1 MSITPAAA
9 SARNGGEPAALVQI
23 RSGAQALLANG
34 KTEEAVDYSLAALA
48 AVLQKNTELELLLA
62 KLRRQAAGIRSE
74 RIAPEQLALLLEQMR
89 QLKPSEPAKEKSEA
103 EARQD
108 AVVEQ
113 EIDREKK
120 TAAHGRQAR
129 RRRER
134 WRARN
139 VEREVHHRDVPVEE
153 RMCAGC
159 GRGKRRIG
167 EDITRTLEYVPAH
180 FKEHEYHLAKYACGT
195 CKEGV
200 STAAGPAKVIAKST
214 ADASVLAQ
222 VVVSKFADHTPLHRQ
237 HRIYDRSGVNI
248 PVSTMSNWVAGAA
261 DLLLPLVDV
270 LAERVLR
277 ACVVRTDATGLKVLA
292 PMSAENIE
300 RGTMW
305 CYVGDDCDV
314 VFRYTPT
321 GEGATGPWQFLAGR
335 RGYIQA
341 DAAGVFD
348 RLFNG
353 QEASAVEV
361 GCWAH
366 ARRKFVALA
375 ETDYRVAYPL
385 QLIRRLYRVEYLGD
399 LRELDFEGRAAL
411 RAEYTRNALTSLQ
424 HWLLAMV
431 QQEPPS
437 SEMAKAVNYCLNHWT
452 ALNRFLDDGRLSPD
466 NNVCEQQLR
475 DVALGRK
482 NFLFAGSHD
491 AARRIAALY
500 SLMRTCA
507 QNDVAPLPYLTDVLR
522 KLADG
527 WDQSRLDELLP
538 DRWQQV
544 HSGGGA
550 NGLWPPADLHEVFT
564 ASI

>member
-89 QLKPSEPAKEKSEA
+89 QLEPSEPTKEKSEA

-153 RMCAGC
+153 RVCAGC
-159 GRGKRRIG
+159 GRAKRRIG

-180 FKEHEYHLAKYACGT
+180 FKEHEHHLAKYACGT

-222 VVVSKFADHTPLHRQ
+222 VVVSKFADHVPLHRQ

-270 LAERVLR
+270 LAERVLH
-277 ACVVRTDATGLKVLA
+277 AAVVGTDATGLKVLD
-292 PMSAENIE
+292 PTSAQNVE

-305 CYVGDDCDV
+305 CYVGDDLDV

-341 DAAGVFD
+341 DAASVFD

-366 ARRKFVALA
+366 ARRQFVALA

-399 LRELDFEGRAAL
+399 LRDLAPEGRAAL
-411 RAEYTRNALTSLQ
+411 RAEYTRDALTSLK
-424 HWLLAMV
+424 HWLDATV
-431 QQEPPS
+431 EQEPPS
-437 SEMAKAVNYCLNHWT
+437 SELAKAAKYCVNHWT

-466 NNVCEQQLR
+466 NNVC
-475 DVALGRK
+475 
-482 NFLFAGSHD
+482 N
-491 AARRIAALY
+491 AARGITHTMPRPGLCRIWSHGRVKPRGISDSMSPQRRHSHKLW
-500 SLMRTCA
+500 
-507 QNDVAPLPYLTDVLR
+507 R
-522 KLADG
+522 KA
-527 WDQSRLDELLP
+527 SRL
-538 DRWQQV
+538 
-544 HSGGGA
+544 SGGRNRRVTPDGSA
-550 NGLWPPADLHEVFT
+550 
-564 ASI
+564 

>member
-9 SARNGGEPAALVQI
+9 SARNGAEPAALAQI

-34 KTEEAVDYSLAALA
+34 KTDEAVDYSLAALA

-74 RIAPEQLALLLEQMR
+74 RIPPEQMALLLEQMR
-89 QLKPSEPAKEKSEA
+89 QLEPSEPTKEKSEG

-139 VEREVHHRDVPVEE
+139 VKREVHHRDVPVEE
-153 RMCAGC
+153 RVCAGC
-159 GRGKRRIG
+159 GRAKRRIG
-167 EDITRTLEYVPAH
+167 EDITRKLEYVPAH

-222 VVVSKFADHTPLHRQ
+222 VVVSKFADHVPLHRQ

-270 LAERVLR
+270 LAERVLH
-277 ACVVRTDATGLKVLA
+277 AAVVGTDATGLKVLD
-292 PMSAENIE
+292 PTSPQNVE

-305 CYVGDDCDV
+305 CYVGDDLDV

-399 LRELDFEGRAAL
+399 LRDLAPEGRAAL
-411 RAEYTRNALTSLQ
+411 RAEYTHDALNSLKD
-424 HWLLAMV
+424 WLDSTVAH
-431 QQEPPS
+431 EPPS
-437 SEMAKAVNYCLNHWT
+437 SELAKAAKYCVNHWT

-482 NFLFAGSHD
+482 NYLFAGSHD
-491 AARRIAALY
+491 AARRTAALY

-507 QNDVAPLPYLTDVLR
+507 QHDVPPLPYLTDVLR
-522 KLADG
+522 KLAEG
-527 WDQSRLDELLP
+527 WDQGRLEELLP
-538 DRWQQV
+538 DRWQLL
-544 HSGGGA
+544 HNGGDVS
-550 NGLWPPADLHEVFT
+550 WSPEDLHETLT

>member
-1 MSITPAAA
+1 MSITPAPA
-9 SARNGGEPAALVQI
+9 SARNGAEPAALVQI

-74 RIAPEQLALLLEQMR
+74 RIPPEQMALLLEQMR
-89 QLKPSEPAKEKSEA
+89 QLEPSEPTKEKSEA

-153 RMCAGC
+153 RVCAGC
-159 GRGKRRIG
+159 GRAKRRIG

-222 VVVSKFADHTPLHRQ
+222 VVVSKFADHVPLHRQ

-270 LAERVLR
+270 LAERVLH
-277 ACVVRTDATGLKVLA
+277 AAVVGTDATGLKVLD
-292 PMSAENIE
+292 PTSPQNVE

-305 CYVGDDCDV
+305 CYVGDDLDV

-353 QEASAVEV
+353 PEASAVEV

-399 LRELDFEGRAAL
+399 LRDLAPEGRAAL
-411 RAEYTRNALTSLQ
+411 RAEYTRDALNSLK
-424 HWLLAMV
+424 HWLDATV
-431 QQEPPS
+431 EQEPPS
-437 SEMAKAVNYCLNHWT
+437 SELAKAAKYCVNHWT

-482 NFLFAGSHD
+482 NYLFAGSHD
-491 AARRIAALY
+491 AARRTAALY

-507 QNDVAPLPYLTDVLR
+507 QHDVPPLPYLTDVLR
-522 KLADG
+522 KLAEG
-527 WDQSRLDELLP
+527 WDQSRLEELLP
-538 DRWQQV
+538 DRWQLL
-544 HSGGGA
+544 HNGGDVSRS
-550 NGLWPPADLHEVFT
+550 PEDLHETLT